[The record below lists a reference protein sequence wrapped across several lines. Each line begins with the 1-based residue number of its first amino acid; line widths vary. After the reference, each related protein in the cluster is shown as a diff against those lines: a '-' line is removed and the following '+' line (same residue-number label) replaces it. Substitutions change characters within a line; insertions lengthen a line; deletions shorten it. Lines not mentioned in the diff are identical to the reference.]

1 MRTSTQRFG
10 VTHFPHMKQQEH
22 MKHYALHDSSTYGS
36 SVFEKNAYN
45 FRQKLIILIKTAIP
59 TFKNFLVHR
68 T

>member
-1 MRTSTQRFG
+1 
-10 VTHFPHMKQQEH
+10 MKQQEH